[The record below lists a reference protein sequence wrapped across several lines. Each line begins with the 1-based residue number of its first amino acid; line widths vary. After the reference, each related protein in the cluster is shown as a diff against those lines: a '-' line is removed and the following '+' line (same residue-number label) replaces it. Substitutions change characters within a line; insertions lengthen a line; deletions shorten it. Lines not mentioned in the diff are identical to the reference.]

1 MAEQFFIPKKI
12 ITGEDALAAAGDRIA
27 NMGKK
32 ALIVCGPNVRKMAA
46 AEKVMEELEKRETA
60 YAVYSDITGEPT
72 DRMIDN
78 GARVYLEEACDFLI
92 GIGGGSPLDA
102 MKAIALKAVCGGEMA
117 DYMGVS
123 VEAKLPP
130 MAAVPTTAGTGSEAT
145 QFTIITDTKNDVKM
159 LLKGESFMP
168 DLAVVDPEFSVSAPR
183 GVTASTGLDALTH
196 AVEAYTSRKAQ
207 PLTDIFAVSA
217 VRRIFQNLPEA
228 YENGS
233 SRNARK
239 EMALAALEAGI
250 AFNNASV
257 TIVHGMS
264 RPIGALFHVPHGTSN
279 AILLHPCLKYVMD
292 GAVERFAVLGRE
304 IKAAGSQDDDKSA
317 AEKFIEEVRKLCRK
331 CGIGSPDCYGIE
343 KEAFLEAVPKM
354 AEDAVASGSPANTR
368 KKIQKEDII
377 KIYQSLW

>member
-1 MAEQFFIPKKI
+1 
-12 ITGEDALAAAGDRIA
+12 
-27 NMGKK
+27 
-32 ALIVCGPNVRKMAA
+32 
-46 AEKVMEELEKRETA
+46 
-60 YAVYSDITGEPT
+60 
-72 DRMIDN
+72 
-78 GARVYLEEACDFLI
+78 
-92 GIGGGSPLDA
+92 
-102 MKAIALKAVCGGEMA
+102 
-117 DYMGVS
+117 
-123 VEAKLPP
+123 
-130 MAAVPTTAGTGSEAT
+130 
-145 QFTIITDTKNDVKM
+145 
-159 LLKGESFMP
+159 MP

>member
-46 AEKVMEELEKRETA
+46 AGKVMEELEKRETA

-145 QFTIITDTKNDVKM
+145 QFTIITDTENDVKM

>member
-46 AEKVMEELEKRETA
+46 AGKVMEELEKRETA

-292 GAVERFAVLGRE
+292 GAVERFAVLGME

-377 KIYQSLW
+377 KIYQALW

>member
-304 IKAAGSQDDDKSA
+304 IKAAGGQDDDKSA
-317 AEKFIEEVRKLCRK
+317 AEKFIGEVRKLCRK
-331 CGIGSPDCYGIE
+331 CGIGSPNCYGIE

>member
-145 QFTIITDTKNDVKM
+145 QFTIIADTKNDVKM

-377 KIYQSLW
+377 KIYQALW